1 MKKHKEESGCSGVR
15 DKTAFVALSKMDEM
29 NLLSGETLP
38 LLCVHACVCNGQRF
52 VDGMTPWKAMI
63 VAEGMDYPG

>member
-29 NLLSGETLP
+29 NLLSGETLS
-38 LLCVHACVCNGQRF
+38 LLCVCAHACVCNGQRF
-52 VDGMTPWKAMI
+52 VDGMTSWKAMI
-63 VAEGMDYPG
+63 VAE